1 MGHTRQPHRNIGAIL
16 AALSH
21 PCTRLS
27 WTTLLDRRMDVLA
40 SRSWSIARP
49 RKRGRRVFSAVTMPL
64 MPCGTRI
71 ANPAPGDRLLSKHST
86 PQHLPRRAKSKAA
99 PFGAGVQ
106 WRQRSNEFSSCCR
119 HPPLRK
125 VCRQAPGC
133 RSVQGRSGPTGRLVR
148 QCLRLLFQSHDNAD
162 DLGAH
167 I

>member
-1 MGHTRQPHRNIGAIL
+1 MVYARQSHRNIAAIL
-16 AALSH
+16 TTLSG

-49 RKRGRRVFSAVTMPL
+49 RKRERRVFSAVTMPL
-64 MPCGTRI
+64 TPCGIRI
-71 ANPAPGDRLLSKHST
+71 ANPAPGARLLSMHSS
-86 PQHLPRRAKSKAA
+86 PQHLPRRANSKTA

-106 WRQRSNEFSSCCR
+106 WRQRSNESSPCRR
-119 HPPLRK
+119 HPPSQK
-125 VCRQAPGC
+125 GCPQWPAC
-133 RSVQGRSGPTGRLVR
+133 RSVRGTRRQMGRLVR
-148 QCLRLLFQSHDNAD
+148 RHLWLLLQSHGDPD